1 MYTKS
6 KVLYKAYKLYF
17 QYSVLLSQLAERAKS
32 TVRDLD
38 PELVDELKYMRIKS
52 KTNELF
58 VAPRDDFILIVL
70 QNLPQIKAE
79 CHVKNCFSC
88 VFNKDSAYAN
98 SKVSKTTK

>member
-1 MYTKS
+1 MYCKS
-6 KVLYKAYKLYF
+6 KIHYDVFNFYF

-38 PELVDELKYMRIKS
+38 PDLVDELKYMRIKS